1 MKDIKIAIIDME
13 WTTWVGSH
21 KRKWSLKWEKKE
33 IVQIGIVQSKNLEKI
48 DKTLNL
54 LFKIKK
60 NKLSYYF
67 QILTGIGQSKYN
79 SYAKSFIENFKI
91 LKSILENTD
100 VILCNGHD
108 KEILIEN
115 LKLNNI
121 KVPMSI
127 NKIKNIRPILSKILK
142 IKQEKIISSE
152 LPNLLGLNNQ
162 RKKHDGL
169 YDSIAIFESLRYLY
183 RNQKISKFNLLY

>member
-1 MKDIKIAIIDME
+1 MHIN
-13 WTTWVGSH
+13 TV
-21 KRKWSLKWEKKE
+21 
-33 IVQIGIVQSKNLEKI
+33 
-48 DKTLNL
+48 
-54 LFKIKK
+54 LFKIKN